1 MNDLKTKSPKKN
13 DRLLRELETTFDLLQ
28 ATMPSIKSP
37 EMEKSPIP
45 SLNQPTPSRQN
56 SASPYVSSSEDEVYF
71 GPVTEKERYGNSARY
86 PLINKDF
93 KNHSCRPYN
102 FKAADC
108 NLALEF
114 LYHIGMYSVG
124 QKQRMV
130 VEKL

>member
-13 DRLLRELETTFDLLQ
+13 DRVLRELETTFDLLQ

-86 PLINKDF
+86 PLINKDSRIVLVD
-93 KNHSCRPYN
+93 HI
-102 FKAADC
+102 KAADC

-124 QKQRMV
+124 QKQKAV

>member
-13 DRLLRELETTFDLLQ
+13 DRVLRELETTFDLLQ

-86 PLINKDF
+86 RLIY
-93 KNHSCRPYN
+93 KNSRIVLV
-102 FKAADC
+102 D
-108 NLALEF
+108 
-114 LYHIGMYSVG
+114 HIILR
-124 QKQRMV
+124 QRTV
-130 VEKL
+130 I